1 MAEKADVL
9 VENFKLG
16 TSNGLGWG
24 MTFSPLNP
32 GLIYCSISGF
42 GQTGHMRHAVGLVDY
57 NAMSG
62 LMSING
68 PADGAPFRSVP
79 VSDLCAGMN
88 AAMGVLLALVERQ
101 NSGVGQY
108 VDTSLFEA
116 GLSLGVYEAAGVF
129 ASSA

>member
-9 VENFKLG
+9 VENFKPG
-16 TSNGLGWG
+16 TVKRLGLGYDII
-24 MTFSPLNP
+24 SPRNLCP
-32 GLIYCSISGF
+32 HILLDIRIWSDGPYASRGGFDLI
-42 GQTGHMRHAVGLVDY
+42 A

-68 PADGAPFRSVP
+68 PADGAPFRIPVP

-116 GLSLGVYEAAGVF
+116 GLSLGV
-129 ASSA
+129 